1 MGSEKQWYE
10 SKGVWG
16 GIVTV
21 LAVIAG
27 AAGYSV
33 SPEAQQELVVYLSG
47 AASAVGG
54 LLSWYGR
61 VVADKRISTE

>member
-1 MGSEKQWYE
+1 MGETKAWYE

-21 LAVIAG
+21 LAVLAG
-27 AAGYSV
+27 AGGYSL

-47 AASAVGG
+47 AGAAVGG

-61 VVADKRISTE
+61 VVADKRIEG